1 MTTAH
6 PLYRPRRLRRST
18 AIRQMVQENF
28 FSLNDLIHPI
38 FIEEGL
44 TEAVQLKTLPGVY
57 RYPETDLAKEVK
69 ELADLGIKYIM
80 PFGISHHKDAIG
92 SDTWKDEGL
101 LVRMIRTIREA
112 APEMVIIPDICFC
125 EYTDHGHCGVLCEHG
140 HVKND
145 ETIENL
151 ARQAVAAAKAGADML
166 APSAMMD
173 GQIAAMR
180 EALDAAGYEHVG
192 ILAHAIKFASAFYGP
207 FREAVN
213 SELSGNRNEYQADYA
228 NGRTAMIEAEL
239 DEAEGADILMV
250 KPGTPYLDLVARLRQ
265 QTNLPVAVYQVGGEY
280 AAIKFASMAGALDE
294 KAIVKETMIGF
305 KRAGADVIVSYY
317 TKQIAE
323 WLREGEIDSLSR

>member
-173 GQIAAMR
+173 GQIAVMR

>member
-57 RYPETDLAKEVK
+57 RYPETDLTKEVK
-69 ELADLGIKYIM
+69 ELAALGIKYIM

-92 SDTWKDEGL
+92 SDTWSDEGL

-192 ILAHAIKFASAFYGP
+192 ILAHAIKFSSAFYGP

-317 TKQIAE
+317 TKQIAQ

>member
-6 PLYRPRRLRRST
+6 PLYRPRRLRRSA

-92 SDTWKDEGL
+92 SDTWNDEGL

-280 AAIKFASMAGALDE
+280 AAIKFASIAGALDE

-317 TKQIAE
+317 TKQIAQ

>member
-92 SDTWKDEGL
+92 SDTWNDEGL

>member
-317 TKQIAE
+317 TKQIAQ